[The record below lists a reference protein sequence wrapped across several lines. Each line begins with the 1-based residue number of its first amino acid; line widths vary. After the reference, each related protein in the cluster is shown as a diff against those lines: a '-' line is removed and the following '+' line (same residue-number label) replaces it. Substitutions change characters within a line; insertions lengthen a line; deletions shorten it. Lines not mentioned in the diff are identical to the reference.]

1 MCVCV
6 CEMCI
11 CEMCVCG
18 VCDICI
24 CVVGVYVCICG
35 MCDMCVCNLSVHM
48 WYVCMCSVCV
58 LCDMHVCVVC
68 VSGMC
73 VYVVCLLQYVCV
85 LNVTYFKH
93 FLICCCFSSLHI
105 FYNQST
111 IEPNQQYSTFMKA
124 TFHSLFTKKNK
135 VC

>member
-1 MCVCV
+1 MVCVCV
-6 CEMCI
+6 KCVYVI
-11 CEMCVCG
+11 CVCG
-18 VCDICI
+18 VCDIC
-24 CVVGVYVCICG
+24 VCS
-35 MCDMCVCNLSVHM
+35 LSVYM
-48 WYVCMCSVCV
+48 WYVCMCGVCV

-73 VYVVCLLQYVCV
+73 VYVVCVLQYVCV

-124 TFHSLFTKKNK
+124 TFHSLFTKKNNK